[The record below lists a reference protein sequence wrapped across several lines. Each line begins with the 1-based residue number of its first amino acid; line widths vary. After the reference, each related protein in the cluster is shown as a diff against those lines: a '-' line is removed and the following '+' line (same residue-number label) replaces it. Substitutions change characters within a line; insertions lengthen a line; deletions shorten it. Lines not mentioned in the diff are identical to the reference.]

1 MRHRNTRP
9 WIAAGS
15 MFLLLA
21 LVATGEL
28 LILTRVPGTHLL
40 PPHSSLAALFRAWH

>member
-1 MRHRNTRP
+1 MRQRNMRP

-21 LVATGEL
+21 LVASGEL
-28 LILTRVPGTHLL
+28 LVLTRRSGTHLL
-40 PPHSSLAALFRAWH
+40 PAHASLSALFRAWH